1 MFAGCLT
8 EFRENDGKRM
18 RNPSNSGWKS
28 GSSLKCLKWRLNGM
42 INPWDSGLIYFQT
55 KSHHWQSAVPV
66 DHCSAAVDCSY
77 KPCLSVGLQHPFRDD
92 SCWKSMATRRG
103 RPYLVWSWTLRHEVP
118 RGWRGACHLGLW
130 RQCWFLLQKGPRKTS
145 GRYKKPRRYISIQI
159 PRYANFAKLWCALFN
174 SRLFA

>member
-8 EFRENDGKRM
+8 EFREKDEK
-18 RNPSNSGWKS
+18 PSNSGWKS

-42 INPWDSGLIYFQT
+42 INPWESGLIYFQT
-55 KSHHWQSAVPV
+55 KSHHRQSAVPV

-77 KPCLSVGLQHPFRDD
+77 KPCLSVALQHPFRDD

-118 RGWRGACHLGLW
+118 RAWRGAILDSDANVGFSCRKGLG
-130 RQCWFLLQKGPRKTS
+130 RLLEDTKNHVATYP
-145 GRYKKPRRYISIQI
+145 YKIPDMQI
-159 PRYANFAKLWCALFN
+159 LHSCDVH
-174 SRLFA
+174 